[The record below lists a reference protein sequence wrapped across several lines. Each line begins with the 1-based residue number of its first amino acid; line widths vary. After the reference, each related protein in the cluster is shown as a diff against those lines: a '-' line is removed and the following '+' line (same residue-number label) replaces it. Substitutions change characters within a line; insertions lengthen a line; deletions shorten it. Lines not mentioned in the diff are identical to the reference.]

1 MQNRPHRDQVS
12 QAATE
17 VGDRSSAQ
25 PHGDGRQDRDSA
37 VADLAGEFGAEL
49 VRAIRAGLAQG
60 NSSAHGHRGPSQL
73 SWYAFATQYAQAHWP
88 GRAAKTRDEV
98 SEALTAITMA
108 MLWDLPGR
116 PNGQL
121 LRRAL
126 RHWAFAV
133 PGPGQGQMPAEDRLV
148 LQWVAKASRPLG
160 DLHDPVLARDVLES
174 LRRKLDGGEAAVEA
188 MRRKRKVLVH
198 ALHYAVERGELGSH
212 PLNGV
217 RWRVPKP
224 SVSVDSRVVANPH
237 QARDL
242 LNAVSYV
249 GGYRRAR
256 GRRLVGF
263 FAGMYYAGLRP
274 EEAVA
279 VALPDCRL
287 PCTGWGR
294 LILHRTLPQAGKRC
308 TDTGKFHDERGLKN
322 RPPGETRVVP
332 LPPHRVTMW
341 RDHVATFGT
350 ADDGRLFF
358 TGQGRIITYTTYH
371 RVWHETRELALPP
384 ALTSTPLAKR
394 PCDLR
399 HSALS
404 TWLCAGADPAE
415 VAQRA
420 GNSVEVLL
428 SRYAKCLYDRQ
439 SINNQRIEGLLSSY
453 DQPPEFDS
461 SAMPRRNGDDCVAR
475 RAGSPQICGDLPVAG
490 SRNIMKCSV

>member
-1 MQNRPHRDQVS
+1 MDVPGSHSPADQKEAGMDLNEHHGVAS
-12 QAATE
+12 QPEQPA
-17 VGDRSSAQ
+17 DRTPAQ
-25 PHGDGRQDRDSA
+25 PHGGSA
-37 VADLAGEFGAEL
+37 VAGLAGEFGAEL
-49 VRAIRAGLAQG
+49 VRAIRVGLAEVSNSGQG
-60 NSSAHGHRGPSQL
+60 ARGPSHM
-73 SWYAFATQYAQAHWP
+73 SWYSFATEYARAHWP

-98 SEALTAITMA
+98 SDALTAVTMA
-108 MLWDLPGR
+108 MLGDLPGR
-116 PNGQL
+116 PNGHL

-126 RHWAFAV
+126 RHWAFV
-133 PGPGQGQMPAEDRLV
+133 TLRPGQGEMSAQDRLV
-148 LQWVAKASRPLG
+148 LQWVAKASRPLV

-174 LRRKLDGGEAAVEA
+174 LRRKLDGSEAAVET

-212 PLNGV
+212 PLNRV

-224 SVSVDSRVVANPH
+224 AVAVDPRVVANPY

-242 LNAVSYV
+242 LDAVSYV

-287 PCTGWGR
+287 PRTGWGR
-294 LILHRTLPQAGKRC
+294 LILHRTRPQAGKRW
-308 TDTGKFHDERGLKN
+308 TDTGEFHDERGLKN

-332 LPPHRVTMW
+332 LPPHLVAMW
-341 RDHVATFGT
+341 REHVATFGT

-358 TGQGRIITYTTYH
+358 TEQGRVVSYSTYH
-371 RVWHETRELALPP
+371 RVWRESRDLALSP

-394 PCDLR
+394 PYDLR

-453 DQPPEFDS
+453 DQPPEPDQ
-461 SAMPRRNGDDCVAR
+461 AHD
-475 RAGSPQICGDLPVAG
+475 
-490 SRNIMKCSV
+490 

>member
-1 MQNRPHRDQVS
+1 MDLNGHHDGAALGAQRLVDQS
-12 QAATE
+12 A
-17 VGDRSSAQ
+17 AQ
-25 PHGDGRQDRDSA
+25 PYLDGRQDRDSV
-37 VADLAGEFGAEL
+37 VAGLAGEFGAEL
-49 VRAIRAGLAQG
+49 VRAIRVGLAQG
-60 NSSAHGHRGPSQL
+60 NSGAHEPRGPSRL
-73 SWYAFATQYAQAHWP
+73 SWYAFAAEYARAHWP

-98 SEALTAITMA
+98 SEALTAVTMA

-116 PNGQL
+116 PKEQL

-126 RHWAFAV
+126 RHWAFVV
-133 PGPGQGQMPAEDRLV
+133 PGPEQRELPAEDRLL
-148 LQWVAKASRPLG
+148 LQWVAKASRPLA

-174 LRRKLDGGEAAVEA
+174 LRRKLDGGEAAVET

-212 PLNGV
+212 PLAKI

-224 SVSVDSRVVANPH
+224 AVAVDPRVVANPY

-242 LNAVSYV
+242 LDAVSYV

-256 GRRLVGF
+256 GRRLVGL

-274 EEAVA
+274 EEAIA

-287 PCTGWGR
+287 PGTGWGR
-294 LILHRTLPQAGKRC
+294 LILHRTLPQAGRRW
-308 TDTGKFHDERGLKN
+308 TDTGDYHDERGLKN

-332 LPPHRVTMW
+332 LPPQLVALW
-341 RDHVATFGT
+341 RDSLATFGT

-358 TGQGRIITYTTYH
+358 SERGGILSYTAYH
-371 RVWHETRELALPP
+371 WVWREARALALPP
-384 ALTSTPLAKR
+384 ALSGTPLAKR
-394 PCDLR
+394 PYDLR

-453 DQPPEFDS
+453 DQPRELD
-461 SAMPRRNGDDCVAR
+461 RQDEE
-475 RAGSPQICGDLPVAG
+475 
-490 SRNIMKCSV
+490 

>member
-1 MQNRPHRDQVS
+1 MDLNEYHG
-12 QAATE
+12 AAPE
-17 VGDRSSAQ
+17 PEQPAYRSPAQ
-25 PHGDGRQDRDSA
+25 PHGGGRPDGGSA
-37 VADLAGEFGAEL
+37 VAGLAGEFGAEL
-49 VRAIRAGLAQG
+49 VRAIRVGLAEV
-60 NSSAHGHRGPSQL
+60 SSSGHGSRGPSQL
-73 SWYAFATQYAQAHWP
+73 SWYDFAAEYARAHWP

-98 SEALTAITMA
+98 SDALTAVTVA

-116 PNGQL
+116 PSGQL
-121 LRRAL
+121 VRRAL
-126 RHWAFAV
+126 RHWAFVV
-133 PGPGQGQMPAEDRLV
+133 PGPGRGEMPAQDRLV
-148 LQWVAKASRPLG
+148 LQWVAKASRPLV
-160 DLHDPVLARDVLES
+160 DLNDPVLARDVLES
-174 LRRKLDGGEAAVEA
+174 LRRKLDGGEAAVET

-212 PLNGV
+212 PLKRI

-224 SVSVDSRVVANPH
+224 AVTVDPRVVANPH

-242 LNAVSYV
+242 LDAVSYV

-287 PCTGWGR
+287 PTTGWGR
-294 LILHRTLPQAGKRC
+294 LILHRTRPQAGKRW
-308 TDTGKFHDERGLKN
+308 TDTGEFHDERGLKN

-332 LPPHRVTMW
+332 LPPHLVAMW
-341 RDHVATFGT
+341 REHVATFGT

-358 TGQGRIITYTTYH
+358 TEQGRIISYGTYH
-371 RVWHETRELALPP
+371 RVWHESRDLALPP
-384 ALTSTPLAKR
+384 ALTGTPLAKR
-394 PCDLR
+394 PYDLR

-428 SRYAKCLYDRQ
+428 TRYAKCLYDRQ

-453 DQPPEFDS
+453 DQPPEPDEPFE
-461 SAMPRRNGDDCVAR
+461 V
-475 RAGSPQICGDLPVAG
+475 
-490 SRNIMKCSV
+490 